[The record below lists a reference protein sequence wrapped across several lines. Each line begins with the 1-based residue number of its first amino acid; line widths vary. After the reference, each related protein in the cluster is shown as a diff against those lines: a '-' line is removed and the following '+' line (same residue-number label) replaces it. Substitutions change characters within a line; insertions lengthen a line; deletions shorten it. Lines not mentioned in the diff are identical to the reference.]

1 MNSTNCRVLS
11 GNCRVHEQEDFL
23 LGRSRSEDVVRN
35 HWLSRHSLAGIV
47 GHLNILHI
55 IYNIVLVYC
64 RQKDQSHKIEKLHHM
79 LTSDRK
85 ISTSGCFLQP
95 AQFDW
100 IQATRKNLCQEQ
112 QSVGVTK
119 KNGSNTTLWQMTREM
134 WVNKTNL
141 ISFTNKFC
149 EQGRE
154 TASYL
159 FGSLVLARVG
169 LFHFLRQLIPKDCKL
184 QFKEKYYALCD
195 WYLIL

>member
-1 MNSTNCRVLS
+1 MGTAECTNKRISSL
-11 GNCRVHEQEDFL
+11 EDLDQRMSFATA
-23 LGRSRSEDVVRN
+23 GFHAT
-35 HWLSRHSLAGIV
+35 HWRESLATC
-47 GHLNILHI
+47 
-55 IYNIVLVYC
+55 IYSIFLVLVYRC
-64 RQKDQSHKIEKLHHM
+64 QKDQSNKIERLHHM
-79 LTSDRK
+79 LTYDDCK
-85 ISTSGCFLQP
+85 ISTSGFFLQP

-112 QSVGVTK
+112 QSVGIMSQKRK
-119 KNGSNTTLWQMTREM
+119 KAIVKWQMTREM

-149 EQGRE
+149 KQGRE

-169 LFHFLRQLIPKDCKL
+169 LFHFLRQLTPKDCKL